1 MSDAPGAGSVEPLTR
16 RTLLKALGGAA
27 TGAAML
33 PATAT
38 QVAQDR
44 SPTVGPRELAT
55 PLHFSSATALA
66 RAIRTKQLSAEEVT
80 HAFITRIRGVNPKI
94 HAVVQVQWER
104 AIELAREADAR
115 VTKGGPLGPLH
126 GVPIT
131 IKDSLDTAGI
141 ISTAGTLGRA
151 QFVPARDAAV
161 VVRLKAAGAIVIGK
175 SNTPELTLHGYSENL
190 IYERTN
196 NPYDVGR
203 SPMGSSGGAGAIVAA
218 GGSAFDIGSD
228 TGGSIRI
235 PAHANGVCGLVPT
248 AGRIARTGHVISYDT
263 FDQALTTLG
272 PIARYVEDLETI
284 LPVIAGSDGIDPFAC
299 DLPIGDSRATDVAQ
313 LSLAF
318 YVDNG
323 TATPVAS
330 IDKALRQAAARM
342 ASSGARVEERRPP
355 GTDEALALL
364 WTILGGDGG
373 YAIQRIL
380 TASGTT
386 RTAPYL
392 AGVLGDPARFD
403 KPVLS
408 HRQFADF
415 FVTWHD
421 FKSRMTHF
429 FADYDVLLCP
439 ASAIPAPAHDTDI
452 KSLEAT
458 MLSYTAPFSIAGWPV
473 AVVRVGA
480 SEEGL
485 PVGVQIVGKAFQE
498 HVVLAVAR
506 FLEQE
511 CGGFVAPEI

>member
-1 MSDAPGAGSVEPLTR
+1 MSDAPDSGAVERVTR
-16 RTLLKALGGAA
+16 RNLLMALGGAA
-27 TGAAML
+27 TGTAML
-33 PATAT
+33 PAVAT
-38 QVAQDR
+38 QAAQDR
-44 SPTVGPRELAT
+44 SPTADHRGLAT

-66 RAIRTKQLSAEEVT
+66 RAIRTKRLGAEEVT
-80 HAFITRIRGVNPKI
+80 RAFLARIRAVNPKI

-115 VTKGGPLGPLH
+115 LMKGEPLGPLH

-141 ISTAGTLGRA
+141 VSTAGTLGRA

-161 VVRLKAAGAIVIGK
+161 VARLKAAGAIVIGK
-175 SNTPELTLHGYSENL
+175 SNTPELTLHGFSENL

-196 NPYDVGR
+196 NPYDVSR

-235 PAHANGVCGLVPT
+235 PAHVNGVCGLVPT
-248 AGRIARTGHVISYDT
+248 AGRVARTGHIISYDT

-272 PIARYVEDLETI
+272 PLARYVEDLETI
-284 LPVIAGSDGIDPFAC
+284 LTVISGSDGIDPFAY
-299 DLPIGDSRATDVAQ
+299 DLPIGDSRATNVAR

-323 TATPVAS
+323 SATPVAS
-330 IDKALRQAAARM
+330 IDKALRQAAARF
-342 ASSGARVEERRPP
+342 ASTGARVEERRPP

-373 YAIQRIL
+373 YAVQRIL
-380 TASGTT
+380 SASGTIQV
-386 RTAPYL
+386 APYL
-392 AGVLGDPARFD
+392 AGALGDPARFD
-403 KPVLS
+403 KPMLS
-408 HRQFADF
+408 YRQFADF
-415 FVTWHD
+415 FVRWHD

-429 FADYDVLLCP
+429 FADYDVMLCP
-439 ASAIPAPAHDTDI
+439 ASAIPAPTHDTDI

-473 AVVRVGA
+473 AVVRAGT

-485 PVGVQIVGKAFQE
+485 PVGVQIVGKPFQE

-511 CGGFVAPEI
+511 FGGFVAPEI